1 MKKKGDVWVSAI
13 LYTALG
19 VVLLTIILAAG
30 LPAIQ
35 KMKDSYT
42 SKQTKELML
51 VLDKNI
57 KTVYHEGPGSQR
69 VVTIDIGR
77 GDFIINPDETE
88 ENIVFSFESSALISE
103 IDAPVE
109 EGSLTILSTES
120 GVKGK
125 YNVELKLNY
134 LSNPPVIEL
143 DYTGSEVV
151 SGEVNLLIYNE
162 GQNDAGTAT
171 TIKLSQI

>member
-1 MKKKGDVWVSAI
+1 MRKKGDVWVSAI

-35 KMKDSYT
+35 KMKDTYT
-42 SKQTKELML
+42 ARQTKDLML
-51 VLDKNI
+51 TLDKNI

-69 VVTIDIGR
+69 TITLDIGR
-77 GDFIINPDETE
+77 GDFVIDSFLET
-88 ENIVFSFESSALISE
+88 ITFSFQSSALISE

-109 EGSLTILSTES
+109 EGDLEILTTNS

-125 YNVELKLNY
+125 YNVELKLDY
-134 LSNPPVIEL
+134 LDSGLEL
-143 DYTGSEVV
+143 NYTGPEIV
-151 SGEVNLLIYNE
+151 SGKTSLLIFNK
-162 GQNDAGTAT
+162 GGVGNI
-171 TIKLSQI
+171 TIGLTQL

>member
-30 LPAIQ
+30 LPVIQ

-42 SKQTKELML
+42 AKHTKELML
-51 VLDKNI
+51 VLDSNV

-69 VVTIDIGR
+69 AISLDIGR
-77 GDFIINPDETE
+77 GEFVIDGTNEVIKFN
-88 ENIVFSFESSALISE
+88 FESSALISE
-103 IDAPVE
+103 VDSVVE
-109 EGSLTILSTES
+109 EGNLQILSKNS

-125 YNVELKLNY
+125 YDIELMLNY
-134 LSNPPVIEL
+134 SGSGLEL
-143 DYTGSEVV
+143 NYTGPQII
-151 SGEVNLLIYNE
+151 SGKSDLFLFNQ
-162 GQNDAGTAT
+162 GGTENI
-171 TIKLSQI
+171 TIGISQI

>member
-19 VVLLTIILAAG
+19 VVLLTIVLAAG

-77 GDFIINPDETE
+77 GDFVIDQFGETINF
-88 ENIVFSFESSALISE
+88 NFESSALISE
-103 IDAPVE
+103 IDLPVE
-109 EGSLTILSTES
+109 EGDLQILSKNS

-125 YNVELKLNY
+125 YNVELMLN
-134 LSNPPVIEL
+134 
-143 DYTGSEVV
+143 YTGSGLELNYTGSQMI
-151 SGEVNLLIYNE
+151 SGKTSLLIHNMGGTASNLLGSNI
-162 GQNDAGTAT
+162 
-171 TIKLSQI
+171 TIALTQI

>member
-57 KTVYHEGPGSQR
+57 KTVYHEGP
-69 VVTIDIGR
+69 
-77 GDFIINPDETE
+77 
-88 ENIVFSFESSALISE
+88 
-103 IDAPVE
+103 
-109 EGSLTILSTES
+109 
-120 GVKGK
+120 
-125 YNVELKLNY
+125 
-134 LSNPPVIEL
+134 
-143 DYTGSEVV
+143 
-151 SGEVNLLIYNE
+151 
-162 GQNDAGTAT
+162 
-171 TIKLSQI
+171 

>member
-19 VVLLTIILAAG
+19 VVLLTIVLAAG

-51 VLDKNI
+51 TLDKNI

-69 VVTIDIGR
+69 VVTINIGR
-77 GDFIINPDETE
+77 GDFIIDQDSELINF
-88 ENIVFSFESSALISE
+88 NFESSALISE
-103 IDAPVE
+103 IDAPVQ
-109 EGSLTILSTES
+109 EGSLTILTEET
-120 GVKGK
+120 GVNGK
-125 YNVELKLNY
+125 YSVSLTLDYDQSEVELEY
-134 LSNPPVIEL
+134 
-143 DYTGSEVV
+143 DGSDMI
-151 SGEVNLLIYNE
+151 SGKINLLIYNK
-162 GQNDAGTAT
+162 GVIDQGYPT
-171 TIKLSQI
+171 TIVLSQI